1 MLVRGQFVEHA
12 GPGTDAEASLANRGG
27 CRPFRYGQY
36 NGRIGGYPVMGDG
49 LAFFDIV
56 FFALV
61 AGFLILRLRS
71 VLGRRTGHENRER
84 WSPRVP
90 RSAPGQPAPGPTPAG
105 ERAGPNDNVTPF
117 PGREPAK
124 PGAAAVG
131 GSPLDAALTQIR
143 LADPS
148 FDPARFAEGARGA
161 FEMIVSAFA
170 QGDTA
175 TLRPLLADDVY
186 DNFAAAIRGRQE
198 AKQTLETTLIS
209 IKAADIVEARMEA
222 RTAFVTVKFTS
233 EQVNVTRNAAGEV
246 VDGDPNRVTIVTDVW
261 TFARNTR
268 STDPNWAL
276 VQTSE
281 PQ

>member
-1 MLVRGQFVEHA
+1 
-12 GPGTDAEASLANRGG
+12 
-27 CRPFRYGQY
+27 
-36 NGRIGGYPVMGDG
+36 MGDG

-71 VLGRRTGHENRER
+71 VLGRRTGNENRER
-84 WSPRVP
+84 WTPRLP
-90 RSAPGQPAPGPTPAG
+90 RSTPGQPAPAA
-105 ERAGPNDNVTPF
+105 ERGNDNVTPF

-124 PGAAAVG
+124 AEAPAPG

-148 FDPARFAEGARGA
+148 FEPAGFAEGARSA
-161 FEMIVSAFA
+161 FEMIVTAYA

-186 DNFAAAIRGRQE
+186 DNFAAAIRGRQD
-198 AKQTLETTLIS
+198 AKQTLETTLIA
-209 IKAADIVEARMEA
+209 IKSAEIVEARIEG
-222 RTAFVTVKFTS
+222 RTAFVTVKFVS

>member
-1 MLVRGQFVEHA
+1 
-12 GPGTDAEASLANRGG
+12 
-27 CRPFRYGQY
+27 
-36 NGRIGGYPVMGDG
+36 MGDG
-49 LAFFDIV
+49 LAFFDII

-71 VLGRRTGHENRER
+71 VLGRRTGNENRER
-84 WSPRVP
+84 WTPRLP
-90 RSAPGQPAPGPTPAG
+90 QRAPAKPAAGQVPGP
-105 ERAGPNDNVTPF
+105 AGPLPDNVTPL
-117 PGREPAK
+117 PGREPVAT
-124 PGAAAVG
+124 G

-148 FDPARFAEGARGA
+148 FDPSRFADGARAA
-161 FEMIVSAFA
+161 FEMIVTAFA

-186 DNFAAAIRGRQE
+186 ENFAAAIKGRQD
-198 AKQTLETTLIS
+198 AKQTLETTLIG
-209 IKAADIVEARMEA
+209 IKSADVVEARMEG
-222 RTAFVTVKFTS
+222 RTAYVTVKFVS

-246 VDGDPNRVTIVTDVW
+246 VDGDANRVAAVTDIW

-268 STDPNWAL
+268 ASDPNWAL

-281 PQ
+281 SQ

>member
-1 MLVRGQFVEHA
+1 
-12 GPGTDAEASLANRGG
+12 
-27 CRPFRYGQY
+27 
-36 NGRIGGYPVMGDG
+36 MGDG

-71 VLGRRTGHENRER
+71 VLGRRTGNENRER
-84 WSPRVP
+84 WSPRLP
-90 RSAPGQPAPGPTPAG
+90 RSAPGQPGPAPAG
-105 ERAGPNDNVTPF
+105 ERGSPSDNVTPF
-117 PGREPAK
+117 PGREPPK
-124 PGAAAVG
+124 AAEPAIG
-131 GSPLDAALTQIR
+131 GSPLEAALTQIR

-148 FDPARFAEGARGA
+148 FDPARFADGARGA

-186 DNFAAAIRGRQE
+186 DNFAAAIRGRQD
-198 AKQTLETTLIS
+198 AKQTLETTLIG
-209 IKAADIVEARMEA
+209 IKSAEIVEARMEA
-222 RTAFVTVKFTS
+222 RTALVTVKFTS

>member
-1 MLVRGQFVEHA
+1 
-12 GPGTDAEASLANRGG
+12 
-27 CRPFRYGQY
+27 
-36 NGRIGGYPVMGDG
+36 MGDG

-71 VLGRRTGHENRER
+71 VLGRRTGNENRER
-84 WSPRVP
+84 WTPRLP
-90 RSAPGQPAPGPTPAG
+90 QRAPAKPGSHGAAG
-105 ERAGPNDNVTPF
+105 DRPLPDNVTAL
-117 PGREPAK
+117 PGREPVI
-124 PGAAAVG
+124 VG

-148 FDPARFAEGARGA
+148 FDPPRFAEGAKAA
-161 FEMIVSAFA
+161 FEMIVTAFA
-170 QGDTA
+170 QGDTG

-186 DNFAAAIRGRQE
+186 ENFAAAIKGRQD
-198 AKQTLETTLIS
+198 AKQTLETTLIG
-209 IKAADIVEARMEA
+209 IKSAEVIEARMEG
-222 RTAFVTVKFTS
+222 RTAYVTVKFVS

-246 VDGDPNRVTIVTDVW
+246 VDGDANRVAAVTDIW

-268 STDPNWAL
+268 ASDPNWAL

-281 PQ
+281 SQ